1 MPNDVMCDKL
11 REIGA
16 ELALGV
22 LPGRERAGAV
32 AHLERCADCR
42 EHIRQLT
49 QVGAQA
55 FLIARKPALPAP
67 HEA

>member
-1 MPNDVMCDKL
+1 MASEISCEKL

-42 EHIRQLT
+42 E
-49 QVGAQA
+49 
-55 FLIARKPALPAP
+55 
-67 HEA
+67 